1 MPLTPARHRLAGLL
15 LALVCLPALAADPLP
30 LRVGGDPN
38 YRPFHYQAEDGS
50 PQGFDVAV
58 MQAIARER
66 GLAPRFEFG
75 EWGRMLDRLEHGGVD
90 VVPMFVSEDR
100 AMRFRFS
107 RPFLRRHHVLYGRR
121 GQQVGS
127 PDQLAGRRVAV
138 QFGGMAWEWLINEQA
153 DAVLRPMNDEA
164 AALSA
169 VAAGSADFA
178 LLPSDIAERAL
189 AAGGLGDV
197 QAVGPPW
204 LERNYAFGVNPAR
217 PELVPEIDAGLQAIE
232 ASGELARLQQQWLQP
247 APAKA
252 GKGRPLPVW
261 LPVVPVALVLLGA
274 MVFLARRHAAAGR
287 D

>member
-1 MPLTPARHRLAGLL
+1 MSLTHRFAALL
-15 LALVCLPALAADPLP
+15 LALAWLPAQAAAPQP

-38 YRPFHYQAEDGS
+38 YRPFHYLAEDGT

-66 GLAPRFEFG
+66 GLSPRFEFG
-75 EWGRMLDRLEHGGVD
+75 EWGRMLDRLERGEVD
-90 VVPMFVSEDR
+90 AVPMFVSEDR
-100 AMRFRFS
+100 AQRFRFS

-121 GQQVGS
+121 GQQVGT

-164 AALSA
+164 AALAA
-169 VAAGSADFA
+169 VAAGNADFA
-178 LLPSDIAERAL
+178 LLPSDIAERAI
-189 AAGGLGDV
+189 AQGGLDEL
-197 QAVGPPW
+197 QPVGPPW

-217 PELVPEIDAGLQAIE
+217 ADLVAELDAGLEALE
-232 ASGELARLQQQWLQP
+232 ASGELARLQQEWLQP
-247 APAKA
+247 ATAREKNE
-252 GKGRPLPVW
+252 PLPVW
-261 LPVVPVALVLLGA
+261 LPMVPVALVLLGA
-274 MVFLARRHAAAGR
+274 LGFVLRRGRARR

>member
-1 MPLTPARHRLAGLL
+1 MSLTQRFAGLL
-15 LALVCLPALAADPLP
+15 LMLAWLPAQAAAPQT

-38 YRPFHYQAEDGS
+38 YRPFHYLAEDGS

-66 GLAPRFEFG
+66 GLSPRFEFG
-75 EWGRMLDRLEHGGVD
+75 EWGRMLDRLERGEVD
-90 VVPMFVSEDR
+90 AVPMFVSEDR
-100 AMRFRFS
+100 AQRFRFS

-121 GQQVGS
+121 GQQVGT

-164 AALSA
+164 AALAA
-169 VAAGSADFA
+169 VAAGNADFA
-178 LLPSDIAERAL
+178 LLPSDIAERAI
-189 AAGGLGDV
+189 AQGGLDEV
-197 QAVGPPW
+197 QPVGPPW

-217 PELVPEIDAGLQAIE
+217 AGLVAELDAGLEALE
-232 ASGELARLQQQWLQP
+232 ASGELARLQQRWLQP
-247 APAKA
+247 AAVQEKSE
-252 GKGRPLPVW
+252 PLPVW
-261 LPVVPVALVLLGA
+261 LPMVPVALVLLGA
-274 MVFLARRHAAAGR
+274 LGFALRRGRAGR